1 VSAVELK
8 AMSVNYLAI
17 FIVFL
22 LAFLFYL
29 LIPGLGAA
37 TTLQRWR
44 KFRKNLLRISMYPI
58 VDYSQLAG
66 VRSGNLGSYRFFG
79 TLESIHGENKIWV
92 RGESISIEADLA
104 DVSLYFLPSLVPGEG
119 GDERTGEMIKRN
131 MPVSAKWKR
140 IFSLPEGT
148 QMFIGGSLAIE
159 DGHGIFKSQPKESLL
174 VIVYDG
180 DEHSILKRAILCGRQ
195 KNEYWNQFTLM
206 SLITGFF
213 SLLLVSYVLLR
224 NPLLRFEALFSINVS
239 LLPIALFM
247 PPGVLLYFLYRLLW
261 KRSRLLLKER
271 DMLQLPLRW
280 FDNKILPENATHQ
293 IATLPDGSS
302 YIMAKKDYTVEKGM
316 IVDRD
321 RELLESRVIRRIR
334 GETIGSFIFGAYTDK
349 SDGEIIGK
357 PRDPMVNCI
366 EMIGNPEELAS
377 KSNKQAR
384 WFAVL
389 SALILLLDV
398 SLNFVVLFYIL
409 RDFFK

>member
-1 VSAVELK
+1 
-8 AMSVNYLAI
+8 
-17 FIVFL
+17 
-22 LAFLFYL
+22 
-29 LIPGLGAA
+29 
-37 TTLQRWR
+37 
-44 KFRKNLLRISMYPI
+44 
-58 VDYSQLAG
+58 
-66 VRSGNLGSYRFFG
+66 
-79 TLESIHGENKIWV
+79 
-92 RGESISIEADLA
+92 
-104 DVSLYFLPSLVPGEG
+104 
-119 GDERTGEMIKRN
+119 
-131 MPVSAKWKR
+131 
-140 IFSLPEGT
+140 
-148 QMFIGGSLAIE
+148 
-159 DGHGIFKSQPKESLL
+159 
-174 VIVYDG
+174 
-180 DEHSILKRAILCGRQ
+180 
-195 KNEYWNQFTLM
+195 
-206 SLITGFF
+206 
-213 SLLLVSYVLLR
+213 
-224 NPLLRFEALFSINVS
+224 VS

-334 GETIGSFIFGAYTDK
+334 GETIGSCIFGAYTDK